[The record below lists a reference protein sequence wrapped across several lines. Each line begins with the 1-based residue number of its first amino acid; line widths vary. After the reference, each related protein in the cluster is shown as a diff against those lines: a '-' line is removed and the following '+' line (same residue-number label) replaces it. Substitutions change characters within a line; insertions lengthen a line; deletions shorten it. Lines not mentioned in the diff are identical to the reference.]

1 MAGLHFPITADNS
14 NFMTAI
20 HEVTTSVRDAS
31 RQIEADGG
39 NIDKVISRIK
49 TGLASIGAGWGF
61 KEIAGVVANTRG
73 EFQQLDVA
81 FKTMLGSEEKAAT
94 LMSQLVR
101 TAAITPFDLQ
111 GVANGAKQLLAY
123 GVSADEVNKRLTQ
136 LGDIASGLSIPLN
149 DLVYL
154 YGTTITQG
162 KMFTQDLRQF
172 QGRGIPIADELAK
185 QFGVAKEK
193 VGELVTAGKVGSKE
207 FIAAID
213 AMTGP
218 GSKFGGLMEEQSKT
232 ITGQISNIEDAFDTM
247 LNEIG
252 KSQQGLISGTLDV
265 TSTLIE
271 NWQTVLAVLG
281 DIAAAYSVEKAVLA
295 GSAAIASSAYAAE
308 LKELTALLPVKEAN
322 INLDVKEAL
331 AKGKITEAT
340 AEKVIAMRAE
350 VKEYM
355 DSLAASKAAAV
366 AEAQLAAQK
375 YRMAL
380 QQSIASKAAV
390 TAKREELIASGEICG
405 AYISEN
411 AIKEMGIVTEKA
423 KAASIQS
430 TIAKQEYH
438 AAVTKKNIATE
449 ALDTATTNANTAAQ
463 TLNAR
468 STNILTVAK
477 EGLVKTTRK
486 LYTTMMAHP
495 YALIA
500 AAVVALG
507 YGIYKL
513 VTYQTE
519 AEKIADAHKRTTQN
533 LELELEKENERLEDL
548 NNTLKTSK
556 KGSKDWKE
564 AKDELVSQY
573 GKYLNGIDSEIEKV
587 GYLSDSYKKLTEA
600 VQQSVAARQIAK
612 FQEDN
617 APNHDELIKSITEK
631 LSGEVILSDPARDKN
646 GRIVGNNFR
655 KVKIDKKTQKQW
667 IKALI
672 RNLYQGD
679 DSGMTSMLKDF
690 LRNNK
695 SGVFSMDSFGTEVFN
710 ARKTQDEY
718 DKDLKDLKD
727 IYGYKDSSSTAD
739 SNKSETKD
747 KEYWEN
753 KKKDAE
759 SRLEALD
766 SIAAKGKEGAKI
778 KEEIK
783 QYEKEIEEAYSTK
796 TKKTSGPT
804 AGQIESKQTE
814 AHQKLIDL
822 MKQQAEERLKL
833 QQDYEYQQWQNRI
846 DLMDEGEAKII
857 AQMELDHKK
866 EQTSLEEQKKQAIQA
881 EIARQKAL
889 FDAREDENAAGNK
902 KYAKQVF
909 DPTTIYDP
917 DNKVV
922 DPEIQKIIDRYDSL
936 NADLLSKQ
944 KKAEADRLQSAKE
957 AMNAYLKEFGSYQD
971 KRLAIQVDY
980 DSRIEKAA
988 NTGERMML
996 EAQKNKALSD
1006 LDYQQW
1012 IDSGEIA
1019 LAFGDISN
1027 LSQQTISRLIEDME
1041 KYRGK
1046 VVATFDPEKI
1056 EKYEEALN
1064 NLRMADVENTFSAF
1078 GSMVPEYFTKRLAI
1092 QKQINDE
1099 TQIGLEL
1106 IQRQNDLNI
1115 RTEAKKGAIKI
1126 QAKSSGYNITDEDLA
1141 DPNRIQ
1147 QIADKISV
1155 SAANGDLFAAALHSA
1170 LLELLKLNGEA
1181 AELANATQKW
1191 DGNFSHLK
1199 ETLANLE
1206 GEAKF
1211 KAIAEA
1217 VGNAAGLIG
1226 NLAGQASEM
1235 ADAIGTE
1242 GLGETLGYLG
1252 DAMGSLQSI
1261 ASGFAQGGI
1270 VGGIAAA
1277 AGEVMNW
1284 VTKLAM
1290 AGDARHQ
1297 KNIER
1302 IQERIDALQKSYD
1315 RLGESAEKAYSTD
1328 ASEMIDQQNTLL
1340 KQQQILIRQQMAEE
1354 EAKKKTDKDKI
1365 KEYQEQLEE
1374 IDELLAENA
1383 DKAKEA
1389 IIGKDIKS
1397 AIDEFASLYAEAWD
1411 DGTDAAQKSMQAVK
1425 SIISSALTELLKK
1438 NIQPAAQNFYDTLA
1452 KAMEDGILTDAE
1464 LANLDTIKAQMDALA
1479 ASGEEQYK
1487 KIQERYKDL
1496 DELREE
1502 LTDISFDSVRD
1513 NFKSLLSDMT
1523 STTEDFTENWTDMI
1537 RNALI
1542 EGLMD
1547 SKYDALLKEWYAEFA
1562 EAMNDQTL
1570 TDSERDALR
1579 QQYDAIVQQGIADRN
1594 AINAIVGG
1602 GAYSQQASSGSAWNM
1617 NQETGEELNGR
1628 FTAMVELEATNNV
1641 LVSDGN
1647 AIAREILVTL
1657 RSMSGLSM
1665 TVTGNG
1671 DNETLLAIK
1680 DMIFLSTGYLEDI
1693 AKYSKLLAVI
1703 SSDVADMKE
1712 KVKDI

>member
-1 MAGLHFPITADNS
+1 MAGLHFPITADNG
-14 NFMTAI
+14 NFMRAL
-20 HEVTTSVRDAS
+20 HEVTAGVRNAS
-31 RQIEADGG
+31 LQIEADGG
-39 NIDKVISRIK
+39 NIDRTISRIK
-49 TGLASIGAGWGF
+49 NGLMSLGAGIGF
-61 KEIAGVVANTRG
+61 KEITGAVANTRG
-73 EFQQLDVA
+73 EFQQLEVA
-81 FKTMLGSEEKAAT
+81 FKTMLGSEEEAAK

-101 TAAITPFDLQ
+101 TAAITPFDLK
-111 GVANGAKQLLAY
+111 GVADGAKQLLAY
-123 GVSADEVNKRLTQ
+123 GTSAEDVNETLVR
-136 LGDIASGLSIPLN
+136 LGDIAAGLSIPLG

-154 YGTTITQG
+154 YGTTMAQG
-162 KMFTQDLRQF
+162 RLYTQDLNQF
-172 QGRGIPIADELAK
+172 TGRGIPMIGELAK
-185 QFGVAKEK
+185 QFGVAESK
-193 VGELVTAGKVGSKE
+193 VKELVEAGKVGFPEVQKVIESL
-207 FIAAID
+207 
-213 AMTGP
+213 TNQG
-218 GSKFGGLMEEQSKT
+218 GKFGGLMEEQSKT
-232 ITGQISNIEDAFDTM
+232 ISGQISNIEDAFDTT

-265 TSTLIE
+265 TSTLVE

-281 DIAAAYSVEKAVLA
+281 DIAVAYGVDKAILA
-295 GSAAIASSAYAAE
+295 GSSAVTSSSYAFE

-340 AEKVIAMRAE
+340 AAKVIAMRAE
-350 VKEYM
+350 VKGYM

-477 EGLVKTTRK
+477 AGLVKTTRK
-486 LYTTMMAHP
+486 LYATMMAHP

-500 AAVVALG
+500 AAVAALG

-573 GKYLNGIDSEIEKV
+573 GKYLNGIGSEIEKV

-631 LSGEVILSDPARDKN
+631 LSGEVILSDPDKN

-778 KEEIK
+778 KKEIK

-814 AHQKLIDL
+814 AHQKIIDL

-846 DLMDEGEAKII
+846 DLMEEGEGKVI
-857 AQMELDHKK
+857 AQMRLDNVK
-866 EQTSLEEQKKQAIQA
+866 ERMELEEQKREAIQA
-881 EIARQKAL
+881 EISRQKAV
-889 FDAREDENAAGNK
+889 FDARQDELAAGNK

-909 DPTTIYDP
+909 DPTSIYDP
-917 DNKVV
+917 GNNAI
-922 DPEIQKIIDRYDSL
+922 DPEIQKIIDRFDSL
-936 NADLLSKQ
+936 NADLLAKQ
-944 KKAEADRLQSAKE
+944 QKSESDRLQSAKE
-957 AMNAYLKEFGSYQD
+957 SFNAYLREFGSYQQ
-971 KRLAIQVDY
+971 RREAIQADY
-980 DSRIEKAA
+980 DSRIGKAA
-988 NTGERMML
+988 NDGERMTL
-996 EAQKNKALSD
+996 EAQKHKELSD

-1012 IDSGEIA
+1012 IDSGEIS
-1019 LAFGDISN
+1019 LAFGEIAN
-1027 LSQQTISRLIEDME
+1027 FSQQTISRLIKDME
-1041 KYRGK
+1041 KYREK

-1056 EKYEEALN
+1056 AKYNEALD
-1064 NLRMADVENTFSAF
+1064 NLRLAEAENAFSAF
-1078 GSMVPEYFTKRLAI
+1078 GGMVPEYFTRRLAI

-1099 TQIGLEL
+1099 AKIGIELANKRNELEA
-1106 IQRQNDLNI
+1106 
-1115 RTEAKKGAIKI
+1115 RTVAQKGAVKI
-1126 QAKSSGYNITDEDLA
+1126 QAKAAGYNISDEDLA
-1141 DPNRIQ
+1141 DPKKVQ
-1147 QIADKISV
+1147 QIAANLTK
-1155 SAANGDLFAAALHSA
+1155 AAGGGQNLASALHDA
-1170 LLELLKLNGEA
+1170 LVELMKLNGES
-1181 AELANATQKW
+1181 AELENASRQW
-1191 DGNFSHLK
+1191 DGNFSTLK
-1199 ETLANLE
+1199 ETLANLD
-1206 GEAKF
+1206 GEEKF
-1211 KAIAEA
+1211 DAICESVSSASGL
-1217 VGNAAGLIG
+1217 VGD
-1226 NLAGQASEM
+1226 LAGQVAGM
-1235 ADAIGTE
+1235 ADAMGEE
-1242 GLGETLGYLG
+1242 GLGAALGTVG
-1252 DAMGSLQSI
+1252 EVMGSVQNV
-1261 ASGFAQGGI
+1261 ASGFAQGGMI
-1270 VGGIAAA
+1270 GGIAAA
-1277 AGEVMNW
+1277 AGELLKW
-1284 VTKLAM
+1284 TTKFIM
-1290 AGDARHQ
+1290 SGDEKHE
-1297 KNIER
+1297 KNIVKL
-1302 IQERIDALQKSYD
+1302 QERIDTLQVSYD
-1315 RLGESAEKAYSTD
+1315 NLGESVDDAFSTD
-1328 ASEMIDQQNTLL
+1328 ASGIIEQQNTILM
-1340 KQQQILIRQQMAEE
+1340 QQKALIQQQMAEE
-1354 EAKKKTDKDKI
+1354 KAKKKSDDEKL
-1365 KEYQEQLEE
+1365 KEYQERLDA
-1374 IDELLAENA
+1374 IDKALGENEK
-1383 DKAKEA
+1383 KAKEA
-1389 IIGKDIKS
+1389 IIGQDVKS
-1397 AIDEFASLYAEAWD
+1397 AIEDFATRYAEAWD
-1411 DGTDAAQKSMQAVK
+1411 DGTDAAKKSMAAVK
-1425 SIISSALTELLKK
+1425 SIVSSALNELIKK
-1438 NIQPAAQNFYDTLA
+1438 QIQPTAQKFYDTLA
-1452 KAMEDGILTDAE
+1452 KAMEDGILTNSE
-1464 LANLDTIKAQMDALA
+1464 LAALDAIKATMDEIA
-1479 ASGEEQYK
+1479 AREEEQYK

-1513 NFKSLLSDMT
+1513 NFKSLLLDME

-1537 RNALI
+1537 RNSLI

-1547 SKYDALLKEWYAEFA
+1547 NKYDKMLKEWYDEFA
-1562 EAMNDQTL
+1562 EAMDDQTL
-1570 TDSERDALR
+1570 TDEERERLR
-1579 QQYDAIVQQGIADRN
+1579 QQYNEIIQQGIADRN
-1594 AINAIVGG
+1594 AINDLVGG
-1602 GAYSQQASSGSAWNM
+1602 GAYSQQASSGSSWNM
-1617 NQETGEELNGR
+1617 NQETGDELNGR

-1647 AIAREILVTL
+1647 AISREILATL
-1657 RSMSGLSM
+1657 RSMTLLSM
-1665 TVTGNG
+1665 SVSGSG
-1671 DNETLLAIK
+1671 DNSTLLDIK
-1680 DMIFLSTGYLEDI
+1680 DMMFLSTSYLEDI
-1693 AKYSKLLAVI
+1693 AKYSKLLAAI
-1703 SSDVADMKE
+1703 SSDVAEMKN
-1712 KVKDI
+1712 KVKDL

>member
-20 HEVTTSVRDAS
+20 HEVTASVRDAS

-61 KEIAGVVANTRG
+61 KEIAGAVANTRG

-123 GVSADEVNKRLTQ
+123 GVSTDEVNKRLTQ

-281 DIAAAYSVEKAVLA
+281 DIAAAYGVEKAILA
-295 GSAAIASSAYAAE
+295 GSSAIAASSYAAE
-308 LKELTALLPVKEAN
+308 LKELTALLPAKQQS
-322 INLDVKEAL
+322 INLDVQEAV
-331 AKGKITEAT
+331 AKGKITTAT

-375 YRMAL
+375 YRTAL

-390 TAKREELIASGEICG
+390 AAKREELIASGEICG

-438 AAVTKKNIATE
+438 AAVTKKNIAID

-463 TLNAR
+463 TLNTR

-486 LYTTMMAHP
+486 LYATMMAHP

-513 VTYQTE
+513 VTYQTD

-672 RNLYQGD
+672 KNLYQGD

-727 IYGYKDSSSTAD
+727 IYGYKDSSSTTD

-783 QYEKEIEEAYSTK
+783 QYEKEIEAYSTK

-804 AGQIESKQTE
+804 ADQIESKQTD

-822 MKQQAEERLKL
+822 MKQQAEERLRL

-889 FDAREDENAAGNK
+889 FDAREDEKAAGNK

-909 DPTTIYDP
+909 DPTAIYDP
-917 DNKVV
+917 DNKVI
-922 DPEIQKIIDRYDSL
+922 DPEIQKVIDRYDSL
-936 NADLLSKQ
+936 NSDLLSKQ

-957 AMNAYLKEFGSYQD
+957 SFSAYLQEFGTYQQ
-971 KRLAIQVDY
+971 KREAIQADY
-980 DSRIEKAA
+980 DSRIGKAV

-1027 LSQQTISRLIEDME
+1027 LSKQTISRLIGDME
-1041 KYRGK
+1041 KYREK
-1046 VVATFDPEKI
+1046 IIATFDPEKI

-1064 NLRMADVENTFSAF
+1064 SLHMADVENSFSAF
-1078 GSMVPEYFTKRLAI
+1078 GSMVPEYFAKRLAI

-1099 TQIGLEL
+1099 SKIGLEL
-1106 IQRQNDLNI
+1106 IQRQNELSI
-1115 RTEAKKGAIKI
+1115 RTDAKKGAIKF
-1126 QAKSSGYNITDEDLA
+1126 QAKAYGYNITDEDLA
-1141 DPNRIQ
+1141 DPNKIQ

-1155 SAANGDLFAAALHSA
+1155 SAANGDLLATALHKA
-1170 LLELLKLNGEA
+1170 LVELLGLNKEA
-1181 AELANATQKW
+1181 ANLANITQKW

-1199 ETLANLE
+1199 ETLATLDAE
-1206 GEAKF
+1206 EKF
-1211 KAIAEA
+1211 KAITEA
-1217 VGNAAGLIG
+1217 VGSAAGLVG

-1235 ADAIGTE
+1235 ADALGAE
-1242 GLGETLGYLG
+1242 GLGEALGYLS
-1252 DAMGSLQSI
+1252 DAMGSVQNI
-1261 ASGFAQGGI
+1261 ASRFAQGDI

-1284 VTKLAM
+1284 VKKIAM
-1290 AGDARHQ
+1290 AGDARHER
-1297 KNIER
+1297 NIKR
-1302 IQERIDALQKSYD
+1302 IQERIDELQKSYEK
-1315 RLGESAEKAYSTD
+1315 LGKSADVAYSTD
-1328 ASEMIDQQNTLL
+1328 ASELIDQQNTLL
-1340 KQQQILIRQQMAEE
+1340 KQQKVLIQQQMAEE
-1354 EAKKKTDKDKI
+1354 QAKKKTDKNKI
-1365 KEYQEQLEE
+1365 KEYQERLEE
-1374 IDELLAENA
+1374 IDELLEENA

-1397 AIDEFASLYAEAWD
+1397 AIDEFASLYAGAWD

-1425 SIISSALTELLKK
+1425 SIISGALTELLKK
-1438 NIQPAAQNFYDTLA
+1438 NIQPAAQKFYDKLA
-1452 KAMEDGILTDAE
+1452 EAMEDGILTDAE
-1464 LANLDTIKAQMDALA
+1464 LAELDAIKAQIDALA
-1479 ASGEEQYK
+1479 ATGEEQYK

-1513 NFKSLLSDMT
+1513 NFKSLLSDME
-1523 STTEDFTENWTDMI
+1523 SSTEDFTESFTDML

-1547 SKYDALLKEWYAEFA
+1547 NKYDALLKEWYNEFA

-1570 TDSERDALR
+1570 TDAERDALR

-1617 NQETGEELNGR
+1617 SQETGEELNGR

-1641 LVSDGN
+1641 LVADGN